1 MTTKH
6 DLIAANPRP
15 GLPADIRPLPLLADV
30 ASYRSCTWDLLKQ
43 THKRAYWLQLFRW
56 HFPKLVEEALSDAAD
71 RGHDRADTTRRIA
84 QAQRDFEAYL
94 DALDAQPDRF
104 GAMDIIEICYARE
117 RVLRE
122 YNFDDPYRLAKRRA
136 NESAMPML
144 QPLLAALDAMDELT
158 RLDAL
163 TRGVFAGNIFDL
175 GATKTV
181 DLYKGGSK
189 VDFHSVLA
197 KLKPRP
203 WVIDGFDAWINR
215 LTTGPRHRCAL
226 LFVDNAGCDIVLGMI
241 PLARELL
248 RRGSCVVLT
257 SNTFPS
263 LNDVTHEEL
272 SQMIRDIAKW
282 DDVTRNALT
291 SGQLEL
297 VPSGNGA
304 PLIDLSRVSQE
315 LVEATNRR
323 GVDLVILEGMGRGVE
338 SNLYAK
344 LTCDTLKIA
353 LIKDEGVAESL
364 GGSLYDP
371 VLRFDLAP
379 LR

>member
-1 MTTKH
+1 MTTQH
-6 DLIAANPRP
+6 DLVAANPRP
-15 GLPADIRPLPLLADV
+15 GLPADPLPLPLLADV
-30 ASYRSCTWDLLKQ
+30 ASYRACTWDLLKQ
-43 THKRAYWLQLFRW
+43 THKRAYWLDLFRW

-71 RGHDRADTTRRIA
+71 RGHDVADTTLRITRA
-84 QAQRDFEAYL
+84 KRDFEAYL
-94 DALDAQPDRF
+94 DALAAQPDRF
-104 GAMDIIEICYARE
+104 GAMDILEICYARE

-122 YNFDDPYRLAKRRA
+122 HNFDDPYRLAKRRA

-144 QPLLAALDAMDELT
+144 QPLLAALDAMDERT

-181 DLYKGGSK
+181 ELYKGGSK

-203 WVIDGFDAWINR
+203 WLIDGFDAWIAR
-215 LTTGPRHRCAL
+215 LTTGVRHRCAL
-226 LFVDNAGCDIVLGMI
+226 LFIDNAGCDILLGMI

-248 RRGSCVVLT
+248 RRGSGVVLT
-257 SNTFPS
+257 SNTYPS
-263 LNDVTHEEL
+263 LNDVTHAEL
-272 SQMIRDIAKW
+272 SEMIRSIAKW
-282 DDVTRNALT
+282 DTTTRDALA

-304 PLIDLSRVSQE
+304 PLIDLSRVSPE

-338 SNLYAK
+338 SNLLAQ

-371 VLRFDLAP
+371 VLRFDPA
-379 LR
+379 R